1 MYRLE
6 RQKDADD
13 ASSRYVETCWT
24 SSTGRVRTGAFLVFL
39 IVIRESE
46 MSSNNEKESML
57 VLELA
62 TSDVESAVDVVVHER
77 EELELIDRRKRPIA
91 MI

>member
-1 MYRLE
+1 
-6 RQKDADD
+6 
-13 ASSRYVETCWT
+13 
-24 SSTGRVRTGAFLVFL
+24 
-39 IVIRESE
+39 